1 MERSGRVTTRR
12 KVRKR
17 PALIAGCDVFEFG
30 ALPSWLRGR
39 RISAV
44 GVQEP
49 MHTTPKQ
56 TMCQAAG
63 DYLVH
68 LRAAGRSPATIE
80 SYERSLTLLGGLLKR
95 RAPLEDLTA
104 SVLEAAVAG
113 MSGREETG
121 SPQRSEATLNRCRST
136 YRGFFR
142 WAFETGRV
150 PRNPAAL
157 LGLARVESAPTSPIT
172 PMETQS
178 FIDAI
183 RRSND
188 PLRFRD
194 EALFLTY
201 ALTGLRRAE
210 ALGLEVSDYDA
221 AKGVLRVDAG
231 KGRQARTVPVAHQ
244 LGAVL
249 RRFCDSRAGRIG
261 QKLFAGRVPG
271 RALTAR
277 QAQGRFDR
285 WKAAAGLRAD
295 LTIHS
300 FRAGFATALHR
311 GCGDVILVSRAL
323 GHRDLRPTLRYVEP
337 HAWKLPRAI
346 EKSFIGIV

>member
-1 MERSGRVTTRR
+1 
-12 KVRKR
+12 
-17 PALIAGCDVFEFG
+17 
-30 ALPSWLRGR
+30 
-39 RISAV
+39 
-44 GVQEP
+44 
-49 MHTTPKQ
+49 MHTTTKQ
-56 TMCQAAG
+56 TMRQAAA

-80 SYERSLTLLGGLLKR
+80 SYETSLTLLSRLLKR
-95 RAPLEDLTA
+95 RSPLEDLTD
-104 SVLEAAVAG
+104 SVLEAAVAH
-113 MSGREETG
+113 MSGCDKTG
-121 SPQRSEATLNRCRST
+121 SPQRSEATLNRYRST

-142 WAFETGRV
+142 WAFETGRI

-172 PMETQS
+172 PWETQS

-221 AKGVLRVDAG
+221 AKGILRVDAG
-231 KGRQARTVPVAHQ
+231 KGRQARTIPVARQ

-249 RRFCDSRAGRIG
+249 RRFCDSRAGSSG
-261 QKLFAGRVPG
+261 QKVFAGRVKG
-271 RALTAR
+271 KALTAR

-285 WKAAAGLRAD
+285 WKAAAGLRPD

-311 GCGDVILVSRAL
+311 SCGDVILVSRAL
-323 GHRDLRPTLRYVEP
+323 GHHDLRPTLRYVEP
-337 HAWKLPRAI
+337 HARKLPRAI
-346 EKSFIGIV
+346 ERSFGAIL